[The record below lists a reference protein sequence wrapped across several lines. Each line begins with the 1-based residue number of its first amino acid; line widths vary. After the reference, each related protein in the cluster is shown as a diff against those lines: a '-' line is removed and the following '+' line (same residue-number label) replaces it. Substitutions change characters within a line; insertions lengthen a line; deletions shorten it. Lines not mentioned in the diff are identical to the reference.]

1 MARLLHIAALAL
13 GLIWLAVAISARL
26 NAQHPELEL
35 LSCVA
40 LGGGLFELISIA
52 RKGLNRSTPTR
63 FSAAMV
69 IFVFCIWTGGS
80 PFVGPNALRN
90 SGMLLIAWILCLL
103 ASWSAG
109 PLQSEPRALNP
120 FPTRKPPAM

>member
-26 NAQHPELEL
+26 NVQQPELDL
-35 LSCVA
+35 LSYVA

-69 IFVFCIWTGGS
+69 ILVFCIWTGGS
-80 PFVGPNALRN
+80 PFVGPDALRN

-103 ASWSAG
+103 ASW
-109 PLQSEPRALNP
+109 RA
-120 FPTRKPPAM
+120 TQ